1 MTALFTGG
9 GVPPAT
15 FLFVGVIVLAVVLY
29 AFFVNR
35 ARRKNQ
41 NKPGMSMR
49 YETAAHTA
57 VECRD
62 VLGDR
67 RPEDS
72 FNLRLDPLQEGGW
85 KLHLLRHNPTE
96 QLLDTVYRL
105 QFEDGSPTRFTLT
118 FVSEAFG
125 MREPVV
131 PEDMLDAFFAEKL
144 GARRLAAAL
153 QPEDDS

>member
-1 MTALFTGG
+1 MTALLTGG

-15 FLFVGVIVLAVVLY
+15 FIFVGVIVVAVILY

-35 ARRKNQ
+35 ARRKNK

-57 VECRD
+57 AECRD
-62 VLGDR
+62 LLADR
-67 RPEDS
+67 RGEDA
-72 FNLRLDPLQEGGW
+72 FNLRLDPMEGGW
-85 KLHLLRHNPTE
+85 KLHFLRHNPTE

-105 QFEDGSPTRFTLT
+105 VFEDGSPTRFTLT

-125 MREPVV
+125 MREPVI

-144 GARRLAAAL
+144 GAKRITAPA
-153 QPEDDS
+153 QDEENS